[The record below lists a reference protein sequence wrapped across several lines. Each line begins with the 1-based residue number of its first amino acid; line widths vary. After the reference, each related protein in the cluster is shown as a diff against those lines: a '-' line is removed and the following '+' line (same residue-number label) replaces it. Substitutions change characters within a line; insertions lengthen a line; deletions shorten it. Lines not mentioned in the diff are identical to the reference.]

1 MRKLLSIYRNCN
13 EELRFYQCPNKVS
26 AIITSLDGKRFINS
40 YDSIRKDVETFIKL
54 EGEKQIMNFLGF
66 KNYYKVPFERKNG
79 KIILYPVNK
88 QKRVIWSNNDY
99 DEWAEAMAN
108 EITDEEITPEYYS
121 FCCENDLDDER
132 VNLNV
137 EVDGYIVA
145 FASLGLWNGRRNGA
159 KLVGTNVRDILY
171 SNDDYV
177 TWYCDPY
184 NVRAE
189 MIHHDGTNY
198 ILYRVANNKEY
209 AEHLVDKI
217 AYGNM
222 SEEEFRKRTKSLRP
236 YVANVYGW

>member
-1 MRKLLSIYRNCN
+1 MRKLQAIYRKDN
-13 EELRFYQCPNKVS
+13 EEARIFVS
-26 AIITSLDGKRFINS
+26 NTAFTCEVRNLSTKELTAKIVVSSSVDCEE
-40 YDSIRKDVETFIKL
+40 KDLLPKDFC
-54 EGEKQIMNFLGF
+54 
-66 KNYYKVPFERKNG
+66 YCYKVPFERKNG
-79 KIILYPVNK
+79 KIVLYPVNK
-88 QKRVIWSNNDY
+88 QKRVIWSNDDY
-99 DEWAEAMAN
+99 DEWAEAMAD
-108 EITDEEITPEYYS
+108 EITDEEITPEYYG
-121 FCCENDLDDER
+121 FCRENDLDDER
-132 VNLNV
+132 ANLNV

-171 SNDDYV
+171 SNEDYV

-184 NVRAE
+184 NVKAE

-198 ILYRVANNKEY
+198 VIYRVANNKEY

-236 YVANVYGW
+236 YVANVYGF